1 MGKIFYDLNDLKKSI
16 LFFRK
21 CDSIQPNTPNILFNL
36 ALALQNTGN
45 IIDAKNNYL
54 SLISIKYHNFISKH
68 SL

>member
-45 IIDAKNNYL
+45 IKDAKK
-54 SLISIKYHNFISKH
+54 II
-68 SL
+68 